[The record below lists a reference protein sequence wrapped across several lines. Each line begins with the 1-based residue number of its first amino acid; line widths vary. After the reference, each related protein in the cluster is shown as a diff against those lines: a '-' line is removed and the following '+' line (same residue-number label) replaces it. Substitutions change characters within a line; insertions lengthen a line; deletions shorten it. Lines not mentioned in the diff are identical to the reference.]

1 MPGKPFAPAAP
12 HRLRSL
18 YRPVYAATVAPV
30 CTSPPLTPHGGVV
43 FRHGKP
49 LANATVRQE
58 GISIRMTSATTLDRD
73 TVIAALDHV
82 QDPELHASIVRLG
95 MVKDLVVENGDI
107 SLTIELTTPAC
118 PLKETIEADVRA
130 ALEALPGAGTITL
143 DWGAN
148 VRATSPREG
157 QKPVEGVRN
166 IIAVA
171 SNKGGVGKSTLA
183 TNIAVALARSG
194 ASVGL
199 IDADITGP
207 NLPTMFGL
215 EPGLQAGARDGLRP
229 IERYGVR
236 VVSIG
241 FLLPKGT
248 PAIWRGPMIGS
259 AVRQLLHDVPW
270 GELDYLIIDLPPG
283 TSDASMSMAQDAPI
297 TGVVI
302 VSSPQN
308 VSVEDAMKAVAMF
321 EKLDVPVFGMIENLS
336 YFIAPD
342 TGKRYDIFGH
352 GGAENAADELG
363 IDFLGAIP
371 IEPAVREGADSGVPV
386 VHGAP
391 DSESAKAIERIA
403 KNIAARISVLQ
414 RMGG

>member
-1 MPGKPFAPAAP
+1 
-12 HRLRSL
+12 
-18 YRPVYAATVAPV
+18 
-30 CTSPPLTPHGGVV
+30 
-43 FRHGKP
+43 
-49 LANATVRQE
+49 
-58 GISIRMTSATTLDRD
+58 MTSAPPANRD
-73 TVIAALDHV
+73 EVLAALEQVH
-82 QDPELHASIVRLG
+82 DPELHASIVRLG
-95 MVKDLVVENGDI
+95 MVKNLAVEGGTVG
-107 SLTIELTTPAC
+107 LTVELTTPAC
-118 PLKETIEADVRA
+118 PLKETIENDIRA
-130 ALEALPGAGTITL
+130 ALEGVPGVTDVRI

-148 VRATSPREG
+148 VRASNPREG
-157 QKPVEGVRN
+157 QKPVPGVRN

-171 SNKGGVGKSTLA
+171 SNKGGVGKSTIA
-183 TNIAVALARSG
+183 TNVAVALAKSG

-215 EPGLQAGARDGLRP
+215 TAGLQAGQSDGLRAV
-229 IERYGVR
+229 EKFGVH

-248 PAIWRGPMIGS
+248 PVVWRGPMIGS
-259 AVRQLLHDVPW
+259 AVRQMLHDVPW
-270 GELDYLIIDLPPG
+270 GELDYLVIDLPPG

-297 TGVVI
+297 AGVII
-302 VSSPQN
+302 VSSPQD

-321 EKLDVPVFGMIENLS
+321 EKLDVPVFGMVENFS
-336 YFIAPD
+336 YFVAPD

-352 GGAENAADELG
+352 GGAERAADELG

-371 IEPAVREGADSGVPV
+371 IEPAVREGADRGVPV

-391 DSESAKAIERIA
+391 ESESAKAIERIA
-403 KNIAARISVLQ
+403 KNVAARISVLQ